1 MAPGSGGGGGGMDL
15 TTAPHFK
22 IQVVALFHLGF
33 HTLSGSDLSGR
44 LGN

>member
-1 MAPGSGGGGGGMDL
+1 MATGSGAGGGGMDL